1 MKTYKK
7 QMRAV
12 ALEVGDLHFKLGR
25 EEYPWYDED
34 GFPADMEKIV
44 EKDKPFGGWYEY
56 KVEERYVP
64 LVGCCSVSLVQVLQ
78 DKNDNEEIKAEKD
91 SKISY
96 EEYETL
102 DGFLFLNWRE
112 LTKEDVKA
120 IIKVVS
126 DAVEMEEEESR

>member
-64 LVGCCSVSLVQVLQ
+64 LVGCYSVSLVQVLQ

-91 SKISY
+91 SKISHG
-96 EEYETL
+96 EYVDL
-102 DGFLFLNWRE
+102 DGLLFAEWGA
-112 LTKEDVKA
+112 LTKEDAESIKK
-120 IIKVVS
+120 IIS
-126 DAVEMEEEESR
+126 DAVEREGE